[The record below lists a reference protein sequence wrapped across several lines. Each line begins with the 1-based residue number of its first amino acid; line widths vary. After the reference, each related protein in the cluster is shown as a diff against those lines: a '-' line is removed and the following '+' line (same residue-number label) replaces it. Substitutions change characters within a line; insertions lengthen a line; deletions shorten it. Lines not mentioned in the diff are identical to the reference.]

1 MKTNYRI
8 YTDDDINQLVDFWNQ
23 NSGWDI
29 IFRKEWER
37 RFYHTPLGTATI
49 VLAEEEKTGDLL
61 GQFIFIPSLVSV
73 KGLQVKA
80 FRPFAPVVKKELR
93 SALGMLTIYNHSC
106 WHKYHLANDLLIRLL
121 CNYNFCFFIRCF
133 QKPAFK
139 YFF

>member
-8 YTDDDINQLVDFWNQ
+8 YTDDDINQLVDFWNH

-29 IFRKEWER
+29 IYRNEWER

-93 SALGMLTIYNHSC
+93 SALGMLTLFEHIY
-106 WHKYHLANDLLIRLL
+106 KMYDYAAR
-121 CNYNFCFFIRCF
+121 
-133 QKPAFK
+133 
-139 YFF
+139 